1 MSFRLYSDREATG
14 ALNLY
19 ADNAFACT
27 EGAEEVGLVHDH
39 GAGTTSMLSRRSIC
53 SKSCHKNR
61 LRVRWTYADG

>member
-27 EGAEEVGLVHDH
+27 EGAEEVGLMHATHAAVARYAARRHDEFES
-39 GAGTTSMLSRRSIC
+39 ALASRDIIGQA
-53 SKSCHKNR
+53 K
-61 LRVRWTYADG
+61 A